1 MKKNIF
7 KYLSSL
13 KFQNDQHKNKNI
25 IKKLIN
31 FENFSMKIA
40 LGNTP
45 NIDCIDGD

>member
-1 MKKNIF
+1 MKKYIF
-7 KYLSSL
+7 KYLPSP
-13 KFQNDQHKNKNI
+13 KFQNDHENKNI

-31 FENFSMKIA
+31 FENFSMKIT